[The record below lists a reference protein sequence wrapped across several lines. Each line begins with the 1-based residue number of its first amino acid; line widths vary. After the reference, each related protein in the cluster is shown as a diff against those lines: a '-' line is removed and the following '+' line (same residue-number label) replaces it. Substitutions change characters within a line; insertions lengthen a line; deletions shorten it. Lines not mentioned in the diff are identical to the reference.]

1 MLCPGVDPGQLLLPV
16 IETLTEEGQAA
27 EEELASTD
35 RNRSRMHVFVSVIL
49 CIWRLGDRI
58 SLSANI
64 ESSEKSKDRVKGL
77 RHVGD

>member
-16 IETLTEEGQAA
+16 IETLTEEGQAP

-35 RNRSRMHVFVSVIL
+35 RNCSHMRVFVSVIL
-49 CIWRLGDRI
+49 RIWRMGDGI

-64 ESSEKSKDRVKGL
+64 DSSEKSKYRVEWL
-77 RHVGD
+77 RHVGG